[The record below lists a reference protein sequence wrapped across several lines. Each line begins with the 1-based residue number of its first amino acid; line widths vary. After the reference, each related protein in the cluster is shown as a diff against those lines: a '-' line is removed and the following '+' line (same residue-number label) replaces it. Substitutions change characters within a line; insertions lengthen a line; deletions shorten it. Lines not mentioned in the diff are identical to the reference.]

1 MVEQEQKQEEQT
13 APVEEKATMGKQF
26 ERGTATQEEPEEE
39 EVFET
44 NVDESVEKFED
55 MLLREEVLRGIYGY
69 SYKDPSPIQSKAI
82 LPIVQ

>member
-1 MVEQEQKQEEQT
+1 MIKQKLKLDRKMVEQEQKQEEQT

-44 NVDESVEKFED
+44 NW
-55 MLLREEVLRGIYGY
+55 
-69 SYKDPSPIQSKAI
+69 
-82 LPIVQ
+82 